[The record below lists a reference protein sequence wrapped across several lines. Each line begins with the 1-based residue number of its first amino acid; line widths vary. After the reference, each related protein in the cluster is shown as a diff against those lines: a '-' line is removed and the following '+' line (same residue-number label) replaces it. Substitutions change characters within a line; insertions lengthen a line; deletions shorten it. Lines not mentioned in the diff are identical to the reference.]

1 MNMKKKF
8 LVAHFSAA
16 GTTAGLAKNVVMY
29 VLFSLI
35 FQIYLFF
42 LFLLN

>member
-16 GTTAGLAKNVVMY
+16 GTTAGLAKNVANAAAADRVRG
-29 VLFSLI
+29 
-35 FQIYLFF
+35 
-42 LFLLN
+42 